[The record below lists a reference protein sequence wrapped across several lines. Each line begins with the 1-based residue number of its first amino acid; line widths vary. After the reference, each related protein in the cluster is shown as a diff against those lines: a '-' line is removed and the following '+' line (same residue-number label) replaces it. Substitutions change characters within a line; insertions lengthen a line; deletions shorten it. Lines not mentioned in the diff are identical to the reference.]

1 MKQIF
6 IILLFAVFSV
16 KCYADNSENV
26 VDTTKYIFILDD
38 KVITAKYMFD
48 HWNEIEWVT
57 TATTVREAVFT
68 TAGEYRTPFTC
79 FAPVKRREETNE
91 NNNNFNDASFS
102 IYLGILTGKISYKWH
117 FK

>member
-1 MKQIF
+1 MYKMKTIF
-6 IILLFAVFSV
+6 VILLFAVFSV

-57 TATTVREAVFT
+57 TADTVREAVFT

-79 FAPVKRREETNE
+79 FALVKRREETNE
-91 NNNNFNDASFS
+91 R
-102 IYLGILTGKISYKWH
+102 IIILTMLLFPLSWYVHKENTI
-117 FK
+117 

>member
-1 MKQIF
+1 MRKYVHAF
-6 IILLFAVFSV
+6 SLMLLLSV

-68 TAGEYRTPFTC
+68 TAGEYRTPFYMFRTR
-79 FAPVKRREETNE
+79 KEEGGNE
-91 NNNNFNDASFS
+91 
-102 IYLGILTGKISYKWH
+102 
-117 FK
+117 